1 MDGYRRAI
9 DYTIFVSADNAPNIM
24 VVLSGTQGNVGAFWF
39 DVVSRGGLCVRA
51 AWRGGFRSED
61 VECQPP
67 PCRATSCV
75 IEMPKSAVKP
85 SAAKSSAAKPL
96 PSLSVRI
103 DFDSDSRLGPGKIQL
118 LESIA
123 ACGSIS
129 AAGRAMDMSYK
140 RAWDLV
146 DEINRMCGQAAVAR
160 QTGGKH
166 GGGATL
172 TAFGASLVERYR
184 RIERAAATA
193 ARKDLA
199 SLRSDIGR
207 GGKTAT

>member
-1 MDGYRRAI
+1 
-9 DYTIFVSADNAPNIM
+9 M
-24 VVLSGTQGNVGAFWF
+24 VVLSGTQGNLGAFWF
-39 DVVSRGGLCVRA
+39 DVVSCGGLYVRA
-51 AWRGGFRSED
+51 VRRGGFRRQD
-61 VECQPP
+61 IGCKPP
-67 PCRATSCV
+67 RYRATSCV
-75 IEMPKSAVKP
+75 TEMPKSTAKSSAAKSP
-85 SAAKSSAAKPL
+85 SAKSSAAKPL

-146 DEINRMCGQAAVAR
+146 DEINKMCGQAAVAR

-207 GGKTAT
+207 GGKAAT

>member
-1 MDGYRRAI
+1 MIKMPR
-9 DYTIFVSADNAPNIM
+9 
-24 VVLSGTQGNVGAFWF
+24 SGSKA
-39 DVVSRGGLCVRA
+39 S
-51 AWRGGFRSED
+51 S
-61 VECQPP
+61 
-67 PCRATSCV
+67 
-75 IEMPKSAVKP
+75 
-85 SAAKSSAAKPL
+85 AKSL

-103 DFDSDSRLGPGKIQL
+103 DFDGDGRLGPGKIQL

-146 DEINRMCGQAAVAR
+146 DEINRMCGRAAVER

-172 TAFGASLVERYR
+172 TAFGASLIERYR
-184 RIERAAATA
+184 RIERAAASA

-199 SLRSDIGR
+199 SLRADIAR
-207 GGKTAT
+207 SGKDPA

>member
-1 MDGYRRAI
+1 
-9 DYTIFVSADNAPNIM
+9 M
-24 VVLSGTQGNVGAFWF
+24 VVLSGMQGNLGAFRF
-39 DVVSRGGLCVRA
+39 DVVSRGGRRVRA
-51 AWRGGFRSED
+51 ARRGGFRSRSID
-61 VECQPP
+61 CKPP
-67 PCRATSCV
+67 RYRATSCV
-75 IEMPKSAVKP
+75 TEMPKAATKS
-85 SAAKSSAAKPL
+85 STAKSSAAKPL

-103 DFDSDSRLGPGKIQL
+103 DFDDDSRLGPGKVEL

-184 RIERAAATA
+184 RIERAAAAA

-207 GGKTAT
+207 CGKAAT

>member
-1 MDGYRRAI
+1 
-9 DYTIFVSADNAPNIM
+9 
-24 VVLSGTQGNVGAFWF
+24 
-39 DVVSRGGLCVRA
+39 
-51 AWRGGFRSED
+51 
-61 VECQPP
+61 
-67 PCRATSCV
+67 
-75 IEMPKSAVKP
+75 MPKPAI
-85 SAAKSSAAKPL
+85 KSL

-103 DFDSDSRLGPGKIQL
+103 DLDADRRIGPGKIQL

-146 DEINRMCGQAAVAR
+146 DDINRMCGQPAVAR

-172 TAFGASLVERYR
+172 TAFGASLVARYR

-207 GGKTAT
+207 RAKSSG

>member
-1 MDGYRRAI
+1 
-9 DYTIFVSADNAPNIM
+9 M
-24 VVLSGTQGNVGAFWF
+24 VVLPGTQGNLGAFWF

-51 AWRGGFRSED
+51 ARRGGYRSRD
-61 VECQPP
+61 IGCKPP
-67 PCRATSCV
+67 RYRATSCV
-75 IEMPKSAVKP
+75 TEMPKSTAKPSTAKP
-85 SAAKSSAAKPL
+85 SAAKPSAAKPL

-103 DFDSDSRLGPGKIQL
+103 DFDSGSRLGPGKIQL

-146 DEINRMCGQAAVAR
+146 DEINKMCGQAAVAR

-207 GGKTAT
+207 GSKAAT

>member
-1 MDGYRRAI
+1 MRLRI
-9 DYTIFVSADNAPNIM
+9 DYTAFAGPDNAANIT
-24 VVLSGTQGNVGAFWF
+24 VVLSRSTGNLSAFWF
-39 DVVSRGGLCVRA
+39 DVVSRGGLCVRIA
-51 AWRGGFRSED
+51 RRGAFRVRTSN
-61 VECQPP
+61 PNTP
-67 PCRATSCV
+67 RRRATSSV
-75 IEMPKSAVKP
+75 IEMPKPIAKSAAVKM
-85 SAAKSSAAKPL
+85 SAAKPL

-207 GGKTAT
+207 GGKVAT